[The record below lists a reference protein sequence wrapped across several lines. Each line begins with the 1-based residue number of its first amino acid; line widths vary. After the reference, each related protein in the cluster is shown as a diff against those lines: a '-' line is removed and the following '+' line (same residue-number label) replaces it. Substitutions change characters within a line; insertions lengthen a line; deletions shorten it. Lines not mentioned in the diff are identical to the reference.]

1 MAEHSSEALPAGATE
16 LHRKGNDSES
26 NDGNQE
32 EKEKAEEIKERVG
45 ESPSATELQR
55 GDLSSSNEHT
65 MVPNSETLGA
75 VPSSVVQHRSSDLQG
90 SPTALNSDGRAE
102 SKETVGPPEKEIIE
116 REAAEAPPTQTGNQ
130 LQVSVCSTPFS
141 ELTPNS
147 VTQSLSSVAS
157 PTIRKQK
164 MSPPKT
170 NNMHLEEVD
179 RKKPSGGK
187 ALSPVSVARTS
198 APDGYNWRK
207 YGQKQVKSPTG
218 SRSYYRCTHSN
229 CCAKKVECCD
239 HSGHVIEIVYKSEHS
254 HDPPQKT
261 NSIRESKHVSSNEPT
276 AEKSVSEK
284 PIRVVKDPDPSIS
297 SKPLQEAPCSADK
310 KRQNSSNISDNGKV
324 ILKEE
329 HLDEP
334 EPKRRKEKGDLTDS
348 DSLVKLEKKP
358 KLVVH
363 AAGDVGI
370 SGDGYRWRK
379 YGQKMVKGNPHPR
392 CIPIY
397 SLLSFFL
404 FVLNMNLIIFPW

>member
-1 MAEHSSEALPAGATE
+1 M
-16 LHRKGNDSES
+16 
-26 NDGNQE
+26 
-32 EKEKAEEIKERVG
+32 
-45 ESPSATELQR
+45 
-55 GDLSSSNEHT
+55 
-65 MVPNSETLGA
+65 
-75 VPSSVVQHRSSDLQG
+75 
-90 SPTALNSDGRAE
+90 
-102 SKETVGPPEKEIIE
+102 
-116 REAAEAPPTQTGNQ
+116 
-130 LQVSVCSTPFS
+130 CSTPFS

-334 EPKRRKEKGDLTDS
+334 EPKRRQ
-348 DSLVKLEKKP
+348 VR
-358 KLVVH
+358 
-363 AAGDVGI
+363 I
-370 SGDGYRWRK
+370 
-379 YGQKMVKGNPHPR
+379 
-392 CIPIY
+392 
-397 SLLSFFL
+397 
-404 FVLNMNLIIFPW
+404 